1 MAPILFLP
9 VHSKEKVGKEPPTD
23 KFIMDNL
30 KTSLATK
37 VENDRGNTDGD
48 IVWRFIKPR
57 ASTIIGQLVYAI
69 YGPWPLIAISKARKE
84 FFNSAFRIWIG
95 EIVFKW
101 LLQKNQDEKVWR
113 DLGLRH
119 NRVEHLSII
128 IHNVTEYKDSI

>member
-1 MAPILFLP
+1 
-9 VHSKEKVGKEPPTD
+9 
-23 KFIMDNL
+23 MDNL